1 MADGEFGALRLVIAL
16 ALGRWRGD
24 LIPCSLF
31 SCGEIVWNAVSII
44 AGGSYLA
51 GFDAAGHG
59 GGRGSRVEG
68 VDDDRR

>member
-16 ALGRWRGD
+16 GRWRGD
-24 LIPCSLF
+24 LIRCSLF
-31 SCGEIVWNAVSII
+31 WCGEIVWNAVSII

-51 GFDAAGHG
+51 GFDAAHG

-68 VDDDRR
+68 VDDDDRR